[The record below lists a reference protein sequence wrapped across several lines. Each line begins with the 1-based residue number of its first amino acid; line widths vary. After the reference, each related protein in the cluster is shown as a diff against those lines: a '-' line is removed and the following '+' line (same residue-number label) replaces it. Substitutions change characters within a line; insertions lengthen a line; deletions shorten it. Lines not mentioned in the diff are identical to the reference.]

1 VAEVRRYRLDD
12 LRRFATALLS
22 GLGVPA
28 ARSSALASLLLWFDA
43 AGAAPFGIASLSTLL
58 EQLESG
64 EIAREFEGKVV
75 SERTGTA
82 VFDGGNGVPLLLLE
96 RAGALATEKAR
107 DAGVGLV
114 RVSNVG
120 LVASA
125 AAVAA
130 EMAVGPTAAVLVGP
144 GHSWAAAL
152 PGAGAL
158 PTVFDPSLPVRE
170 GAAPSTSKAGES
182 AGPSTAV
189 GEPLAGLW
197 ARLLAG
203 ERGWIVAAYTVTAQ
217 EPLVAFQQRVAGAV
231 GGLEGRD
238 GLLLPASW
246 EARRVEARERG
257 VAIAATA
264 WKALGKWAGRLG
276 VTPPEHHALAHEGP
290 R

>member
-1 VAEVRRYRLDD
+1 VRVAEVRRYRLDD
-12 LRRFATALLS
+12 LRRFATALVS

-58 EQLESG
+58 EQLETG

-82 VFDGGNGVPLLLLE
+82 VFDGGNGMPLLLLE

-120 LVASA
+120 PVASA

-130 EMAVGPTAAVLVGP
+130 EMAVGPTAAVLVG
-144 GHSWAAAL
+144 
-152 PGAGAL
+152 
-158 PTVFDPSLPVRE
+158 TVPP
-170 GAAPSTSKAGES
+170 TSKAGES
-182 AGPSTAV
+182 AGPSTTV
-189 GEPLAGLW
+189 REPLAGLW

-203 ERGWIVAAYTVTAQ
+203 ERGWLVAAYTVTAQ
-217 EPLVAFQQRVAGAV
+217 ESLVAFQQRVAGAV
-231 GGLEGRD
+231 GGLEGRGD
-238 GLLLPASW
+238 GLLLPAFW
-246 EARRVEARERG
+246 EARRVEAREHG
-257 VAIAATA
+257 VAIAPTA

>member
-1 VAEVRRYRLDD
+1 VRVAEVRRYRLDD
-12 LRRFATALLS
+12 LRRFATGLVS

-43 AGAAPFGIASLSTLL
+43 AGAAPFGIASLPTLL

-120 LVASA
+120 AVASA

-144 GHSWAAAL
+144 GQSWAAAL

-158 PTVFDPSLPVRE
+158 PTVFDPSLLVRD
-170 GAAPSTSKAGES
+170 GNAPSPTG
-182 AGPSTAV
+182 

-203 ERGWIVAAYTVTAQ
+203 EKGWLVAAYTVTAQ
-217 EPLVAFQQRVAGAV
+217 ESLVAFQQRVAGAV

-246 EARRVEARERG
+246 EARRAEAREHG
-257 VAIAATA
+257 VPIAPTA